1 MSSTSV
7 CSKAVDPVFPEAL
20 FLPLDRSDRV
30 QDEILPNREIFRGDK
45 GDMKNEVSTSFGS
58 MPLTSILS
66 PSIITG
72 AALQKKEEQAGWG
85 LLFEDDNSD
94 TSSSLPT
101 GDCVSFEDPEFLFL
115 DCTEI

>member
-7 CSKAVDPVFPEAL
+7 CSKPVDPVFPEAL
-20 FLPLDRSDRV
+20 FLPLDRSDRQ
-30 QDEILPNREIFRGDK
+30 QDEIVTGREILKTDK
-45 GDMKNEVSTSFGS
+45 GDTKNDVSTCFGS

-72 AALQKKEEQAGWG
+72 AALQKEEEQAGWG
-85 LLFEDDNSD
+85 LFEDEDSD

-101 GDCVSFEDPEFLFL
+101 GDCVNFEDPEFLFL
-115 DCTEI
+115 DWTEI